1 MYHMKALYT
10 FLLLIVIGCSSNYEL
25 TTFEHPLLK
34 IEYPANWVTIDEPGV
49 ILTVAKYDRELWTI
63 KEENPNI
70 VIVANDSLNFA
81 DEDVTSFEEF
91 LTEFKR
97 RTLLLENRTL
107 IEDLKELEINGNK
120 IYRISYKVD
129 GELKTLTQEQYF
141 FSKDGMYVTVM
152 GTYNF
157 GGTGK
162 EINSII
168 NSLELPIYEPIGKLL
183 DLTDS
188 I

>member
-1 MYHMKALYT
+1 M
-10 FLLLIVIGCSSNYEL
+10 
-25 TTFEHPLLK
+25 
-34 IEYPANWVTIDEPGV
+34 
-49 ILTVAKYDRELWTI
+49 ILTIAKYDREFSTQFRD
-63 KEENPNI
+63 ENPNV
-70 VIVANDSLNFA
+70 VITANDSLNFA
-81 DEDVTSFEEF
+81 TEGVTNFKAF

-107 IEDLKELEINGNK
+107 LEDLQELEINGTK
-120 IYRISYKVD
+120 IYRISYKVE

-141 FSKDGMYVTVM
+141 FSKDGFYVTVM

-157 GGTGK
+157 GGIGK
-162 EINSII
+162 EVNSII
-168 NSLELPIYEPIGKLL
+168 NSLELPIYEPIEKLL